1 MPKKIYKKYTKK
13 SVTKTSDNLS
23 SATYLII
30 VESPSKCAKIES
42 YLGLNYCCIASK
54 GHIRGINGLRSI
66 DTKGSFE
73 PKFTDLSEKKDHIVF
88 MKQIV
93 AKFSKENIIL
103 ATDDDREGEAIAWHI
118 CEIFNLPIETTQR
131 IIFHEVTKNALLK
144 AINAPTTVNLDLV
157 KAQHARQVLDVI
169 VGYKI
174 SPILWK
180 YLYNDNN
187 NTLSA
192 GRCQTPALRLV
203 YENEIQGKEKDN
215 IQTFYKTTASFF
227 EKNIIFNLNVE
238 FQTKDEI
245 REHLNKSIN
254 HKHMLTINNP
264 RDTTKSPPIPFH
276 TSRLLQVASNI
287 LHISPGE
294 TMRLCQQLYQTGYI
308 TYMRTEST
316 KYAKPFLQEISKFI
330 QNEYNDEKYIGN
342 LENLENK
349 QTNNP
354 HEAIR
359 VTQLNNKSITSDDG
373 RLISLYKLIWKNT
386 VESCMSEA
394 KYKAIPLEISGPNET
409 KYTYTHE
416 IPLFLGWKIVGDK
429 KLDIDIQNQANGLYM
444 FFKTQ
449 LKNSIKYNW
458 VESVVSMKNKHTHY
472 TEASLINKLEAMG
485 IGRPSTFSSI
495 VSTIQ
500 DRGYVKKTDVEGIT
514 IECNNFKL
522 EDNSVEETTLEKTF
536 GNEKHKLVIQ
546 PIGTLT
552 VEFLIQHYNPLFSY
566 EYTKLMEDKLD
577 IITNNANEWSSICK
591 ECYEEIKTLS
601 KPVSKIPKQTYPLD
615 DKHVLLFERYGPVIQ
630 TTKEDDT
637 YEYISVKKDIKIDIE
652 KLKNGE
658 YTVEQLMAIKERNL
672 GVYKNDDVIIKD
684 GKYGKYVE
692 YGKTKESLK
701 DLDKSAEYITLEDV
715 IPILEKSLNNNNG
728 IDKNMLRELSDDLS
742 IRNGKFGA
750 YVFYKTKTM
759 KKPQF
764 LNIKKFKESYLT
776 CEKEVIIKWLED
788 NYPILKP

>member
-1 MPKKIYKKYTKK
+1 
-13 SVTKTSDNLS
+13 
-23 SATYLII
+23 
-30 VESPSKCAKIES
+30 
-42 YLGLNYCCIASK
+42 
-54 GHIRGINGLRSI
+54 
-66 DTKGSFE
+66 
-73 PKFTDLSEKKDHIVF
+73 

-93 AKFSKENIIL
+93 SKFSKENIIL
-103 ATDDDREGEAIAWHI
+103 ATDDDIEGEAIAWHI

-131 IIFHEVTKNALLK
+131 IIFLEVTKNALLK
-144 AINAPTTVNLDLV
+144 SINAPTTVNLDLV

-187 NTLSA
+187 NTLSE

-264 RDTTKSPPIPFH
+264 RDTTKSPPTPFH

-416 IPLFLGWKIVGDK
+416 IPLFLGWKIVSDK
-429 KLDIDIQNQANGLYM
+429 KLDIDIQNQANGMYM

-458 VESVVSMKNKHTHY
+458 IESVVSMKNKHTHY

-495 VSTIQ
+495 V
-500 DRGYVKKTDVEGIT
+500 
-514 IECNNFKL
+514 
-522 EDNSVEETTLEKTF
+522 
-536 GNEKHKLVIQ
+536 
-546 PIGTLT
+546 
-552 VEFLIQHYNPLFSY
+552 
-566 EYTKLMEDKLD
+566 
-577 IITNNANEWSSICK
+577 
-591 ECYEEIKTLS
+591 
-601 KPVSKIPKQTYPLD
+601 
-615 DKHVLLFERYGPVIQ
+615 
-630 TTKEDDT
+630 
-637 YEYISVKKDIKIDIE
+637 
-652 KLKNGE
+652 
-658 YTVEQLMAIKERNL
+658 
-672 GVYKNDDVIIKD
+672 
-684 GKYGKYVE
+684 
-692 YGKTKESLK
+692 
-701 DLDKSAEYITLEDV
+701 
-715 IPILEKSLNNNNG
+715 
-728 IDKNMLRELSDDLS
+728 
-742 IRNGKFGA
+742 
-750 YVFYKTKTM
+750 
-759 KKPQF
+759 
-764 LNIKKFKESYLT
+764 
-776 CEKEVIIKWLED
+776 
-788 NYPILKP
+788 

>member
-1 MPKKIYKKYTKK
+1 MPKKFYKKYTKK

-180 YLYNDNN
+180 YLYNDTN

-394 KYKAIPLEISGPNET
+394 KYKAIPLGISGPNET

-416 IPLFLGWKIVGDK
+416 IPLFLGWKIVSDK
-429 KLDIDIQNQANGLYM
+429 KLDIDIQNQANGMYM

-458 VESVVSMKNKHTHY
+458 IESVVSMKNKHTHY

-522 EDNSVEETTLEKTF
+522 EDNSVEETTIEKTF

-552 VEFLIQHYNPLFSY
+552 VEFLIKHYNPLFSY

-591 ECYEEIKTLS
+591 ECYDEIKTLS

-715 IPILEKSLNNNNG
+715 IPILEKSLNNNS
-728 IDKNMLRELSDDLS
+728 IDKNMLRELSEDLS

>member
-1 MPKKIYKKYTKK
+1 MPKKFYKKYTKK
-13 SVTKTSDNLS
+13 SITKTSDNLS

-73 PKFTDLSEKKDHIVF
+73 PKFTDLFEKKDHIEF

-118 CEIFNLPIETTQR
+118 CELFNLPIETTQR

-144 AINAPTTVNLDLV
+144 AIKLPTTVNLDLV

-238 FQTKDEI
+238 FQTKDGI

-264 RDTTKSPPIPFH
+264 RDTTKCPPIPFH

-359 VTQLNNKSITSDDG
+359 VTQLHNKSIASDDG

-386 VESCMSEA
+386 IESCMSEA
-394 KYKAIPLEISGPNET
+394 KYKTIPLEISGPNET

-449 LKNSIKYNW
+449 LNNSIKYNW
-458 VESVVSMKNKHTHY
+458 IESVVSMKNKHTHY
-472 TEASLINKLEAMG
+472 TEASLINKLETIG

-514 IECNNFKL
+514 LECNNFKL
-522 EDNSVEETTLEKTF
+522 EDNTVEEITIEKTF

-577 IITNNANEWSSICK
+577 IITNNASEWSSICK

-601 KPVSKIPKQTYPLD
+601 KPVSKIPKQTYLLD

-630 TTKEDDT
+630 TKKEDDT

-672 GVYKNDDVIIKD
+672 GIYKNDNVIIKD
-684 GKYGKYVE
+684 GKYGKYIE
-692 YGKTKESLK
+692 YGKIKESLK
-701 DLDKSAEYITLEDV
+701 DLDKSTEYITLEDV
-715 IPILEKSLNNNNG
+715 IPILEKSLSNNG
-728 IDKNMLRELSDDLS
+728 VDKNVLRELSDDLS

>member
-1 MPKKIYKKYTKK
+1 MPKKFYKKYTKK

-23 SATYLII
+23 SATYLVI

-73 PKFTDLSEKKDHIVF
+73 PNFTDLSEKKDHIVF

-144 AINAPTTVNLDLV
+144 AIKAPTTVNLDLV

-203 YENEIQGKEKDN
+203 YDNEIQGKDKDN

-287 LHISPGE
+287 LHISPSE

-316 KYAKPFLQEISKFI
+316 KYAKPFLQEMSKFI
-330 QNEYNDEKYIGN
+330 QTEYKDEKYIGN

-359 VTQLNNKSITSDDG
+359 VTQLHNKSIASDDG

-386 VESCMSEA
+386 IESCMSEA

-416 IPLFLGWKIVGDK
+416 IPLFLGWKAVSDK
-429 KLDIDIQNQANGLYM
+429 KLDTNTQNEANGLHM

-449 LKNSIKYNW
+449 LQKPIKYNW
-458 VESVVSMKNKHTHY
+458 IESVVSMKNNHIHY

-500 DRGYVKKTDVEGIT
+500 DRGYVKKTDIEGIT

-522 EDNSVEETTLEKTF
+522 EDNSVEETIIEKTF

-577 IITNNANEWSSICK
+577 MVMNNDNDWSSVCK

-601 KPVSKIPKQTYPLD
+601 KPVSKIPKQTYQLD

-630 TTKEDDT
+630 TKNEDDT
-637 YEYISVKKDIKIDIE
+637 YEYISVKKDIKINIE

-658 YTVEQLMAIKERNL
+658 YTVEQLMAIKQRNL
-672 GVYKNDDVIIKD
+672 GIYKNVDVIVKD
-684 GKYGKYVE
+684 GKYGTYVE

-701 DLDKSAEYITLEDV
+701 DLDKPTEYITLEDI
-715 IPILEKSLNNNNG
+715 IPILEKSLNNNG
-728 IDKNMLRELSDDLS
+728 LDKNMLRELSDDLS

>member
-1 MPKKIYKKYTKK
+1 MPKKFYKKYTKK
-13 SVTKTSDNLS
+13 SITKTSDNLS

-73 PKFTDLSEKKDHIVF
+73 PNFTDLSEKKDHIVF

-349 QTNNP
+349 QKNNP

-359 VTQLNNKSITSDDG
+359 VTQLHNKSITSDDG

-394 KYKAIPLEISGPNET
+394 KYKAIPLEISGPNDT

-416 IPLFLGWKIVGDK
+416 IPLFLGWKIMGDK

-449 LKNSIKYNW
+449 LKNNIKYNW
-458 VESVVSMKNKHTHY
+458 IESVVSMKNKHTHY

-522 EDNSVEETTLEKTF
+522 EDKNIEETIIEKTF

-552 VEFLIQHYNPLFSY
+552 VEFLIKHYNPLFSY

-577 IITNNANEWSSICK
+577 TITNNANEWSSICK

-630 TTKEDDT
+630 TKKEDDT

-672 GVYKNDDVIIKD
+672 GVYKNIDVIIKD
-684 GKYGKYVE
+684 GKYGTYIE

-701 DLDKSAEYITLEDV
+701 DLDKSTEYITLEDV
-715 IPILEKSLNNNNG
+715 IPILEKSLNNNG
-728 IDKNMLRELSDDLS
+728 VDKNMLRELSDDLS

-750 YVFYKTKTM
+750 YVFYKTKMM